1 MAYRCP
7 LTRYSVFCSH
17 SCGLATVCTAVVE
30 PLAVEDVGG
39 AATKLISDCNVE
51 IRWPMFTKRWGRDEM
66 REVGI
71 RQLVRLLYFLV

>member
-1 MAYRCP
+1 MF
-7 LTRYSVFCSH
+7 SSH

-51 IRWPMFTKRWGRDEM
+51 IRWPMITKRWGEDEGSGDT
-66 REVGI
+66 RVS
-71 RQLVRLLYFLV
+71 RLLYFLV